1 MYLIYKIVQGVQY
14 RLCKDDSWRSFA
26 NYGTYPECVK
36 EYRSLSFAK
45 KNAIQ
50 KKALVVEVNKDVEID
65 ACGRITLDYKSIDL
79 PVIFD
84 GSKV

>member
-1 MYLIYKIVQGVQY
+1 
-14 RLCKDDSWRSFA
+14 
-26 NYGTYPECVK
+26 VK

-45 KNAIQ
+45 KKAIQ
-50 KKALVVEVNKDVEID
+50 KKVLVVEVNKDVEID

>member
-1 MYLIYKIVQGVQY
+1 MQGVQY
-14 RLCKDDSWRSFA
+14 RLCNDDSWRSFA

-45 KNAIQ
+45 KKAIQ
-50 KKALVVEVNKDVEID
+50 KKVLVVEVNKDVEID